1 MFENF
6 LRARADQHENAE
18 TLFQR
23 VLAQGSDPTPQ
34 EDFARAR
41 LERAAAAGDGHAHAL
56 FNLSQLYEQGVG
68 GWNPESGRRPVLSRW
83 RRAFYHGFFL
93 IEEFPMFKKFFSF
106 FRRPAP
112 PTAESV
118 AEEWFQRGL
127 AFLRG
132 DGAELDY
139 GRARQCWQRAA
150 EAGHGEALVQ
160 LGLLYHNGT
169 GVWSDPER
177 ARDYWQR
184 GADLGHAG
192 CQDLLR
198 RFS

>member
-1 MFENF
+1 
-6 LRARADQHENAE
+6 
-18 TLFQR
+18 
-23 VLAQGSDPTPQ
+23 
-34 EDFARAR
+34 
-41 LERAAAAGDGHAHAL
+41 
-56 FNLSQLYEQGVG
+56 
-68 GWNPESGRRPVLSRW
+68 
-83 RRAFYHGFFL
+83 
-93 IEEFPMFKKFFSF
+93 MFKKFFSF

-118 AEEWFQRGL
+118 AEEWFQRGR

-139 GRARQCWQRAA
+139 GRARQCWQRSA

-198 RFS
+198 RFSREESPC

>member
-23 VLAQGSDPTPQ
+23 VLARGSDPTP
-34 EDFARAR
+34 DDDAARAR
-41 LERAAAAGDGHAHAL
+41 LERAAG
-56 FNLSQLYEQGVG
+56 
-68 GWNPESGRRPVLSRW
+68 PPLSRW

-184 GADLGHAG
+184 GAALGHAG